1 MTALVW
7 FKKDLRLSDNLA
19 LSYAARNH
27 KDILPVYIY
36 DEKLNIGGAQ
46 KLWLH
51 HSLTQLSDALN
62 DGLVLKKGP
71 PEKVIFQLIKDHN
84 INAVYWNRGYTPY
97 EMDRDAKIKEALKE
111 KDIEVK
117 SFDGYLLFEPHK
129 IKNKQGSFF
138 KVFTPFYK
146 SCLEHPDPRD
156 PIDKPKEINFAKA
169 ETESLDDWNLI
180 PSNLNWPKSIVDE
193 WQPGEDGA
201 KKRLTNFINARIH
214 KYGKG
219 RDFPAS
225 DLTSM
230 LSPHLHFGEISPYQI
245 WQTAKKADAPQ
256 AEINKFLSEICWR
269 EFSYHLLYHFPE
281 LAKKNWNPKFDKFP
295 WDNDKKLLKKWQ
307 KGLTGYPIVDAGMRQ
322 LWATGYMHNRVR
334 MIVASFLTKDLFVHW
349 KYGAAWFWDT
359 LVDADLASNSA
370 SWQWVAGCGADASP
384 YFRVFNPTL
393 QSKKFDTDGDY
404 IKKWCPELSKLESKY
419 IHAPWE
425 APNEALEKAGITLD
439 DTYPKPIVDH
449 SKAREKALG
458 IYQQIK

>member
-7 FKKDLRLSDNLA
+7 FKKDLRLRDNLA
-19 LSYAARNH
+19 LSYACDNH
-27 KDILPVYIY
+27 KNILPVYIY
-36 DEKLNIGGAQ
+36 DEKMPVGAAQ
-46 KLWLH
+46 KVWLH

-84 INAVYWNRGYTPY
+84 IDAVYWNRGYTPY
-97 EMDRDAKIKEALKE
+97 EMKRDAALKKKL
-111 KDIEVK
+111 KDQDIDVK
-117 SFDGYLLFEPHK
+117 SFDGYLLFEPHT

-146 SCLEHPDPRD
+146 SCLDHPDPRD
-156 PIDKPKEINFAKA
+156 PIDTPKTLNCVKSKS
-169 ETESLDDWNLI
+169 ESLDDWALLPTNPDWSKGI
-180 PSNLNWPKSIVDE
+180 MGE

-201 KKRLTNFINARIH
+201 RKRLTNFVNSRIH

-225 DLTSM
+225 YLTSM

-245 WQTAKKADAPQ
+245 WQTARGADAPQ
-256 AEINKFLSEICWR
+256 GEINKFLSEICWR
-269 EFSYHLLYHFPE
+269 EFSYHLLYHFPKLPE
-281 LAKKNWNPKFDKFP
+281 KNWNDKFDKFP
-295 WDNDKKLLKKWQ
+295 WDNDKNLLKKWQ
-307 KGLTGYPIVDAGMRQ
+307 NGMTGYPIVDAGMRQ

-349 KYGAAWFWDT
+349 HDGAEWFLDT

-384 YFRVFNPTL
+384 YFRVFNPML

-404 IKKWCPELSKLESKY
+404 IKKWIPELSKLESKY

-425 APNEALEKAGITLD
+425 APDEALEKANIKIGN
-439 DTYPKPIVDH
+439 TYPDPIVDH
-449 SKAREKALG
+449 GKAREKALG